1 VSVILS
7 DPKLFVVLVV
17 LSVPAYVLIWR
28 TFFGGW
34 DDFTEALYYL
44 VSPRWLAWLRGELV
58 EDSWAHVQLLFFAGL
73 SLAERSSLRPGS
85 TATARVR
92 GLTSAGR
99 RTRQAPLR
107 DRGWP
112 PSPSG
117 IRRSSS

>member
-1 VSVILS
+1 MSVILS
-7 DPKLFVVLVV
+7 DPQLFVVLVV

-73 SLAERSSLRPGS
+73 SLAVVLGEYAALRQSAPGLARWLSSL
-85 TATARVR
+85 V
-92 GLTSAGR
+92 
-99 RTRQAPLR
+99 
-107 DRGWP
+107 
-112 PSPSG
+112 
-117 IRRSSS
+117 